1 MKNKIKTMLHSVVAV
16 GFALLFIV
24 LFALPYCAEFNGY
37 NILSL
42 YKYASGFS
50 AFMVSFFQF
59 FHFVGMLLLLNL
71 GILGIL
77 EKTGVVEFKKSLKNW
92 SYNKLVK
99 VVLLVIASLSV
110 MVLLFT
116 IIVCAKFGVY
126 IGVGVILNAILEI
139 LACVVF
145 WVLDKKGVLT
155 FKDEEVVEETPMPQS
170 IPMPQTEQ
178 EETTEPQDEPLD
190 DTKPQDEE

>member
-24 LFALPYCAEFNGY
+24 LFALPYCEGANAYE
-37 NILSL
+37 ILTL
-42 YKYASGFS
+42 YKIGGFS
-50 AFMVSFFQF
+50 EFMVSFFQF

-99 VVLLVIASLSV
+99 VVLLVIASLSAI
-110 MVLLFT
+110 VLLFT

-139 LACVVF
+139 LGCVAF
-145 WVLDKKGVLT
+145 WLLDANGVLSGNT
-155 FKDEEVVEETPMPQS
+155 QNEKVEENSEVTPTQPVE
-170 IPMPQTEQ
+170 IDE
-178 EETTEPQDEPLD
+178 QDEQVEIIEQ
-190 DTKPQDEE
+190 QDEE

>member
-24 LFALPYCAEFNGY
+24 LFALPYCADLNGY

-42 YKYASGFS
+42 YEYAGGFS

-99 VVLLVIASLSV
+99 VVLLVIASLSAI
-110 MVLLFT
+110 VLLFT

-139 LACVVF
+139 LGCVAF
-145 WVLDKKGVLT
+145 WLLDANGVLSGNT
-155 FKDEEVVEETPMPQS
+155 QNEKVEENSEVTPTQPVE
-170 IPMPQTEQ
+170 IDE
-178 EETTEPQDEPLD
+178 QDEQVEIIEQ
-190 DTKPQDEE
+190 QDEE